1 MKLVDP
7 TVQSAALANV
17 RAPKLAQLDG
27 LTIGLLS
34 NRKLNADL
42 MLRETAALFSER
54 HGCRVAELVAKGNP
68 SAPAGAKRIE
78 ALAGRCDFLITGLG
92 D

>member
-42 MLRETAALFSER
+42 LLRETAALFRER
-54 HGCRVAELVAKGNP
+54 HGCRVADLVTKSNP
-68 SAPAGAKRIE
+68 SAPAGERRIASLVE
-78 ALAGRCDFLITGLG
+78 RCDFLITGLG

>member
-7 TVQSAALANV
+7 TVPGAGFASV
-17 RAPKLAQLDG
+17 RAPKLAGLEG

-34 NRKLNADL
+34 NRKLNAEL
-42 MLRETAALFSER
+42 LLRETAALFAER
-54 HGCRVAELVAKGNP
+54 HGCRVTTHLEKGNA
-68 SAPAGAKRIE
+68 SAPAGERRIG
-78 ALAGRCDFLITGLG
+78 ALIEQCDFLITGLG

>member
-7 TVQSAALANV
+7 TAPSAALANA
-17 RAPKLAQLDG
+17 RAPKLASLEG

-42 MLRETAALFSER
+42 MLRETAALFAER
-54 HGCRVAELVAKGNP
+54 HGCRVATLVEKNNA
-68 SAPAGAKRIE
+68 SAPAGERRIA
-78 ALAGRCDFLITGLG
+78 ALIERSDFLITGLG